1 MSRQSFGVSSLA
13 FVLTLIA
20 GTSAALAQGSAT
32 AKVNVKD
39 SSSAVAKF
47 DLSAPLPTDPRL
59 NTGELPNGM
68 KYIVVKHSNP
78 PGRVNMYIHISS
90 GSMNETDKQRGIA
103 HFLEH
108 MAFNGSENFPPGT
121 VINFFQSMGLN
132 FGQHQNA
139 FTSFDQTTYIL
150 SMPDTKPET
159 LDKGMSFFADVSGRL
174 LLDAGEIDKERGII
188 LEEKTSRSSAQQR
201 ISDQTFPKMFPGSRI
216 GVRMPI
222 GTEETIKG
230 VQRQDFVD
238 YVSKWYQPSNMTLIF
253 VADAEP
259 ATIIEHIKK
268 NFGTVGKKT
277 PTPIDEPINVT
288 PYTDDGAIIA
298 QDNELT
304 EADISMIRVSG
315 ARKPSTTVGDLRRD
329 MVEQIASSA
338 FGRRI
343 ADKLSAGGTS
353 YTSAMAFGQN
363 MFNAAFMSTCG
374 ASGEPGK
381 WREMLTELGADVQ
394 QARLHGFT
402 QRELDLV
409 KKEIISGAE
418 TAVQRESTMPGGG
431 LIRRINND
439 IASGEPTVGAQQ
451 MLDLTKGILP
461 SITAEEV
468 SATFASMF
476 EPKNVRFMLT
486 LPSNVSAPSEAELL
500 TLGKQAFNVTP
511 AKKAEEAR
519 ATSLMSDLPKAGT
532 FTNTSVHDATGIA
545 TGTLS
550 NGVTVHHRFMDIQ
563 KDSVNVTI
571 SLAAG
576 EIQETAKDRGIAQ
589 TASLAWGQRAT
600 SKLSSQD
607 IRELMT
613 GKKVNVR
620 GGAGG
625 DTMTLSISGSPADL
639 ETGFQL
645 AHLLLTDPKIEQSVF
660 DQAKVQIKQWIE
672 GRKMDAEGVFQE
684 LMPIVMFGENEP
696 RVRMLETA
704 NVDAMS
710 IDAAQAWLNN
720 AIKTSPI
727 EVTVVG
733 DISKDR
739 AMELCAQYLGSL
751 PPREAISDKTLA
763 NLRTIAKPTTN
774 REIRREVKTDTDKA
788 LVLAGFYG
796 ADATNLVDSRTLQ
809 AAAQIIRSRCIQIL
823 REEKQLVYS
832 AGVSSR
838 PGREYPGFGVVAI
851 NSTTAPEKCDTLA
864 AEAWKIFD
872 EFAANGP
879 TEEEMTTMKKQ
890 MANTM
895 DEQFKQPGFWSQRTS
910 EMAYRAMK
918 ADDIM
923 TMAPFYQELTAQQI
937 KEVFNKYYKPEAKM
951 TLIVTP
957 EKK

>member
-1 MSRQSFGVSSLA
+1 M
-13 FVLTLIA
+13 IA
-20 GTSAALAQGSAT
+20 GSSAALAQGAAT
-32 AKVNVKD
+32 AQPTIKVTD

-47 DLSAPLPTDPRL
+47 DLSASLPTDPRL
-59 NTGELPNGM
+59 NKGELPNGM
-68 KYIVVKHSNP
+68 KYVVVKHSNP
-78 PGRVNMYIHISS
+78 PGRVNMWIHIDS

-108 MAFNGSENFPPGT
+108 MAFNGSENFKPGT
-121 VINFFQSMGLN
+121 VIDFFQSMGLN

-139 FTSFDQTTYIL
+139 FTSFDQTTYQL
-150 SMPDTKPET
+150 SFPDTKPET
-159 LDKGMSFFADVSGRL
+159 IDKGMLFFADVAGRL
-174 LLDAGEIDKERGII
+174 LLDPTEIDKERGII
-188 LEEKTSRSSAQQR
+188 LEEKTARSSAGQR
-201 ISDQTFPKMFPGSRI
+201 IQDITLPKMFPGSRI
-216 GVRMPI
+216 GVRVPI

-238 YVSKWYQPSNMTLIF
+238 YVTKWYQPSNMTVIV

-259 ATIIEHIKK
+259 ATMIEHITK
-268 NFGTVGKKT
+268 NFGVIGKKT
-277 PTPIDEPINVT
+277 PTPVDEAVNVT
-288 PYTDDGAIIA
+288 PYTDDGVIIA

-304 EADISMIRVSG
+304 DAEIGMMRVNA
-315 ARKPSTTVGDLRRD
+315 ARKPTTTVADLRRD
-329 MVEQIASSA
+329 TVEQIGSSA

-353 YTSAMAFGQN
+353 YTSANAFAFN
-363 MFNAAFMSTCG
+363 MFNAAFTAQAS

-381 WREMLTELGADVQ
+381 WKEMLTELGSDVQ

-402 QRELDLV
+402 DRELGLV
-409 KKEIISGAE
+409 KKEIISGLE
-418 TAVQRESTMPGGG
+418 TAVQRESTMPARG
-431 LIRRINND
+431 IIARINND
-439 IASGEPTVGAQQ
+439 IASNEPTMSAQQ
-451 MLDLTKGILP
+451 TLDLMKSILP
-461 SITAEEV
+461 TITASEV
-468 SATFASMF
+468 SAAFADQF

-486 LPSNVSAPSEAELL
+486 LPSSTSAPSEAELL
-500 TLGKQAFNVTP
+500 TLGKQAFSVKP
-511 AKKAEEAR
+511 AKTAEVAR
-519 ATSLMSDLPKAGT
+519 ATSLMETLPTAGK
-532 FTNTSVHDATGIA
+532 FTSTTMHDASGIA

-563 KDSVNVTI
+563 KDSVSVTI
-571 SLAAG
+571 TLAAG

-613 GKKVNVR
+613 GKKINVR
-620 GGAGG
+620 GGAGS
-625 DTMTLSISGSPADL
+625 DTMTLSIMGSPADL

-660 DQAKVQIKQWIE
+660 DQAKIQIKQWIE
-672 GRKMDAEGVFQE
+672 GRKLDCEGVFQE

-696 RVRMLETA
+696 RVRQLEA
-704 NVDAMS
+704 AQVDAMS
-710 IDAAQAWLNN
+710 IAAAQAWLNN
-720 AIKTSPI
+720 AIKTAPI

-733 DISKDR
+733 DVNKDR

-751 PPREAISDKTLA
+751 PPREAINDKTLA
-763 NLRTIAKPTTN
+763 SLRTIAKPTSN
-774 REIRREVKTDTDKA
+774 REIRREVKTETDKA
-788 LVLAGFYG
+788 IVLTGFYG
-796 ADATNLVDSRTLQ
+796 ADATNLVDARTLQ
-809 AAAQIIRSRCIQIL
+809 AAAQIVRSRCIQIL

-838 PGREYPGFGVVAI
+838 AGREYPGFGVVAI
-851 NSTTAPEKCDTLA
+851 QSSTAPDKCDTLA
-864 AEAWKIFD
+864 AEAWKVFD

-890 MANTM
+890 MANTF
-895 DEQFKQPGFWSQRTS
+895 DEQFKQPSFWSQRSS
-910 EMAYRAMK
+910 EMAYRATN

-923 TMAPFYQELTAQQI
+923 SMPAFYQSLTAQRV
-937 KEVFNKYYKPEAKM
+937 KDVFNHYYKPEAKM